1 VGFGPDKTGSVHF
14 SGENLK
20 KASLCLFGG
29 ANHSFCKSA
38 SISLPMAD
46 SAVPLSPPSAAAS
59 AAPTAEKA
67 PFKKRNEVPTA
78 EELLASINRALPFSD
93 EAEKG
98 VLSCLLQDPNERL
111 SDCRVTLPA
120 HAFYHDAN
128 RTIYEKL
135 LEFYDKNLPIDP
147 VTVTHALRDQNL
159 LDKVGG
165 AAAISDLFTFVPI
178 PAHFPHYKKIV
189 MEKHI
194 LRELIHAS
202 SLNIHAAYEHGK
214 EQLDEDI
221 DTVLDHAEQ
230 RALAVRTSVGAKE
243 GIKTL
248 SQHVMDA
255 IDSIQYMLEHPGQL
269 RGLSTGYSKLDQ
281 MSSGLQ
287 GGEMFVIAARP
298 SMGKTSLAMNIV
310 EHIAVDCN
318 KPCVVFSLEMSAT
331 MLVRRLLVSRARLSM
346 QDLSRG
352 LLSRAQQDA
361 LAKATRDLQKAQIF
375 IDETPGLDIMEMRA
389 KSRRLKK
396 QHDIQ
401 MIMIDYLQLVTSGS
415 RRAKDNRQIE
425 IAEISAGIKGLA
437 KELNVPVIVLAQLN
451 RAVES
456 RKGQRPVLSDLR
468 ESGSIEQD
476 ADMVGLLTRADYA
489 GGKMEVEDEEAE
501 EKKRGEAM
509 LILAK
514 NRNGPTDDVHLRFI
528 DHAMRFV
535 ERTEE
540 AESP

>member
-1 VGFGPDKTGSVHF
+1 MA
-14 SGENLK
+14 ENPTSTATAPSPPK
-20 KASLCLFGG
+20 DGG
-29 ANHSFCKSA
+29 AS
-38 SISLPMAD
+38 
-46 SAVPLSPPSAAAS
+46 SPGRD
-59 AAPTAEKA
+59 K
-67 PFKKRNEVPTA
+67 FKKRNEIPTA
-78 EELLASINRALPFSD
+78 EELLASFNRALPFSD

-98 VLSCLLQDPNERL
+98 VLSCLLQDPMERL
-111 SDCRVTLPA
+111 SDCRVNLPSL
-120 HAFYHDAN
+120 AFYHDAN

-135 LEFYDKNLPIDP
+135 LEFYDKNLPVDP
-147 VTVTHALRDQNL
+147 VTLTHALREQNM

-165 AAAISDLFTFVPI
+165 AAAISELFAFVPI
-178 PAHFPHYKKIV
+178 PSHFPYYKQIV
-189 MEKHI
+189 LEKHI

-202 SLNIHAAYEHGK
+202 SLNIHHAYEHGK
-214 EQLDEDI
+214 EQMDENI
-221 DTVLDHAEQ
+221 DTLIDHAEQ
-230 RALAVRTSVGAKE
+230 RILAVRESVGAKE
-243 GIKTL
+243 GIKSL
-248 SQHVMDA
+248 SAHVMDA

-269 RGLSTGYSKLDQ
+269 RGLSTGYSKLDV
-281 MSSGLQ
+281 MTSGLQ

-298 SMGKTSLAMNIV
+298 SMGKTSFAMNIV
-310 EHIAVDCN
+310 EHN
-318 KPCVVFSLEMSAT
+318 TPCVVFSLEMSAT

-389 KSRRLKK
+389 KARRLKK
-396 QHDIQ
+396 QYGIK
-401 MIMIDYLQLVTSGS
+401 MVMIDYLQLVTSKS

-437 KELNVPVIVLAQLN
+437 KELNIPIIVLAQLN

-476 ADMVGLLTRADYA
+476 ADMVGLLTRSDYA
-489 GGKMEVEDEEAE
+489 GGKMEVEDPEAE
-501 EKKRGEAM
+501 EKKKGEAM

-514 NRNGPTDDVHLRFI
+514 NRNGPTDDVLLRFI

-540 AESP
+540 PESP

>member
-1 VGFGPDKTGSVHF
+1 MAETATSPASPTTANGA
-14 SGENLK
+14 EN
-20 KASLCLFGG
+20 
-29 ANHSFCKSA
+29 
-38 SISLPMAD
+38 
-46 SAVPLSPPSAAAS
+46 AS
-59 AAPTAEKA
+59 APAPKKEF
-67 PFKKRNEVPTA
+67 FKKKGEIPTA

-111 SDCRVTLPA
+111 ADCRVTLPSL
-120 HAFYHDAN
+120 AFYHDAN

-135 LEFYDKNLPIDP
+135 LEFYDKNLPVDP
-147 VTVTHALRDQNL
+147 VTLTHSLREQNL

-165 AAAISDLFTFVPI
+165 AAAITELFSFVPI
-178 PAHFPHYKKIV
+178 SAHYPFYKKV
-189 MEKHI
+189 VFEKHI

-202 SLNIHAAYEHGK
+202 SLNIHYAYEHGK
-214 EQLDEDI
+214 EQLDDSI
-221 DTVLDHAEQ
+221 DTVIDHAEQ
-230 RALAVRTSVGAKE
+230 RVLAVRENVGAKE
-243 GIKTL
+243 GIKSL
-248 SQHVMDA
+248 GQHVMDA

-269 RGLSTGYSKLDQ
+269 RGLSTGYSKLDS

-318 KPCVVFSLEMSAT
+318 QACAVFSLEMSAT

-389 KSRRLKK
+389 KARRLKK
-396 QHDIQ
+396 QHNIQ
-401 MIMIDYLQLVTSGS
+401 MVMIDYLQLVTSGS

-425 IAEISAGIKGLA
+425 IAEISAGIKGIA
-437 KELNVPVIVLAQLN
+437 KELNIPIIVLAQLN

-489 GGKMEVEDEEAE
+489 GAKMEVEDEEAE
-501 EKKRGEAM
+501 EKKRGEAL

-514 NRNGPTDDVHLRFI
+514 NRNGPTDDVPLRFI
-528 DHAMRFV
+528 DHAMRFL

-540 AESP
+540 PESP

>member
-1 VGFGPDKTGSVHF
+1 
-14 SGENLK
+14 
-20 KASLCLFGG
+20 
-29 ANHSFCKSA
+29 
-38 SISLPMAD
+38 
-46 SAVPLSPPSAAAS
+46 
-59 AAPTAEKA
+59 
-67 PFKKRNEVPTA
+67 
-78 EELLASINRALPFSD
+78 
-93 EAEKG
+93 
-98 VLSCLLQDPNERL
+98 
-111 SDCRVTLPA
+111 
-120 HAFYHDAN
+120 
-128 RTIYEKL
+128 
-135 LEFYDKNLPIDP
+135 
-147 VTVTHALRDQNL
+147 
-159 LDKVGG
+159 
-165 AAAISDLFTFVPI
+165 
-178 PAHFPHYKKIV
+178 
-189 MEKHI
+189 
-194 LRELIHAS
+194 
-202 SLNIHAAYEHGK
+202 
-214 EQLDEDI
+214 
-221 DTVLDHAEQ
+221 
-230 RALAVRTSVGAKE
+230 
-243 GIKTL
+243 
-248 SQHVMDA
+248 
-255 IDSIQYMLEHPGQL
+255 
-269 RGLSTGYSKLDQ
+269 

-310 EHIAVDCN
+310 EHIAVDCS

-389 KSRRLKK
+389 KARRLKK
-396 QHDIQ
+396 QYDVQ

-425 IAEISAGIKGLA
+425 IAEISAGIKGIA
-437 KELNVPVIVLAQLN
+437 KELNIPVIVLAQLN

-489 GGKMEVEDEEAE
+489 GAKMEVGDEEEE

-509 LILAK
+509 LIIAK

>member
-1 VGFGPDKTGSVHF
+1 
-14 SGENLK
+14 
-20 KASLCLFGG
+20 
-29 ANHSFCKSA
+29 
-38 SISLPMAD
+38 MAET
-46 SAVPLSPPSAAAS
+46 LNPSAPPANDS
-59 AAPTAEKA
+59 KPGDGAPATKGKDS
-67 PFKKRNEVPTA
+67 FKKKGNDVPSA
-78 EELLASINRALPFSD
+78 EELLASFNRALPFSD

-111 SDCRVTLPA
+111 SDCRVNVPA
-120 HAFYHDAN
+120 LAFYHDAN

-135 LEFYDKNLPIDP
+135 LEFYDKNLPVDP
-147 VTVTHALRDQNL
+147 VTLTHALRDQNL

-165 AAAISDLFTFVPI
+165 PATISELFAFVPI
-178 PAHFPHYKKIV
+178 PAHYPYYKKIV
-189 MEKHI
+189 LDKHI
-194 LRELIHAS
+194 IRELIHAC
-202 SLNIHAAYEHGK
+202 SLNIHHAYEHGK
-214 EQLDEDI
+214 EQVDDNLDTLV
-221 DTVLDHAEQ
+221 DTAEQ
-230 RALAVRTSVGAKE
+230 RILAVRESTGAKE
-243 GIKTL
+243 GIKSL
-248 SQHVMDA
+248 STHVMDA
-255 IDSIQYMLEHPGQL
+255 IDSIQQMLEHPGQL
-269 RGLSTGYSKLDQ
+269 RGLSTGYSKLDSL
-281 MSSGLQ
+281 SSGLQ
-287 GGEMFVIAARP
+287 GSEMFVLAARP
-298 SMGKTSLAMNIV
+298 SMGKTSFAMNIV
-310 EHIAVDCN
+310 EHIAVEQN
-318 KPCVVFSLEMSAT
+318 KACIVFSLEMSAT

-396 QHDIQ
+396 QHNIQ
-401 MIMIDYLQLVTSGS
+401 MIMIDYLQLVTSKS

-425 IAEISAGIKGLA
+425 IAEISAGIKGIA
-437 KELNVPVIVLAQLN
+437 KELNVPIIVLAQLN

-489 GGKMEVEDEEAE
+489 GAKMEVEDEEAE
-501 EKKRGEAM
+501 EKKRGEAL

-514 NRNGPTDDVHLRFI
+514 NRNGPTDDVPLRFI

-535 ERTEE
+535 ER
-540 AESP
+540 AEDEGGGGG

>member
-1 VGFGPDKTGSVHF
+1 
-14 SGENLK
+14 
-20 KASLCLFGG
+20 
-29 ANHSFCKSA
+29 
-38 SISLPMAD
+38 MAETLT
-46 SAVPLSPPSAAAS
+46 P
-59 AAPTAEKA
+59 PTAPANASTPGDGA
-67 PFKKRNEVPTA
+67 PAKGKESFKKKGNDIPSA
-78 EELLASINRALPFSD
+78 EELLASFNRALPFSD

-111 SDCRVTLPA
+111 SDCRVNVPA
-120 HAFYHDAN
+120 LAFYHDAN

-135 LEFYDKNLPIDP
+135 LEFYDKNLPVDP
-147 VTVTHALRDQNL
+147 VTLTHALRDQNL

-165 AAAISDLFTFVPI
+165 PATISELFAFVPI
-178 PAHFPHYKKIV
+178 PAHYPYYKKIV
-189 MEKHI
+189 LDKHI
-194 LRELIHAS
+194 IRELIHAS
-202 SLNIHAAYEHGK
+202 SLNIHHAYEHGK
-214 EQLDEDI
+214 EQVDDNLDTLI
-221 DTVLDHAEQ
+221 DTAEQ
-230 RALAVRTSVGAKE
+230 RILAVRESTGAKE
-243 GIKTL
+243 GIKSL
-248 SQHVMDA
+248 STHVMDA

-269 RGLSTGYSKLDQ
+269 RGLSTGYSKLDA

-287 GGEMFVIAARP
+287 GSEMFVIAARP

-310 EHIAVDCN
+310 EHIAVDQG
-318 KPCVVFSLEMSAT
+318 KPCIVFSLEMSAT

-396 QHDIQ
+396 QYGIE

-425 IAEISAGIKGLA
+425 IAEISAGIKGIA
-437 KELNVPVIVLAQLN
+437 KELNVPIIVLAQLN

-489 GGKMEVEDEEAE
+489 GAKMEVEDEEAE
-501 EKKRGEAM
+501 EKKRGEAL

-514 NRNGPTDDVHLRFI
+514 NRNGPTDDVPLRFI

-535 ERTEE
+535 ERNEE
-540 AESP
+540 PESP

>member
-1 VGFGPDKTGSVHF
+1 V
-14 SGENLK
+14 
-20 KASLCLFGG
+20 
-29 ANHSFCKSA
+29 
-38 SISLPMAD
+38 
-46 SAVPLSPPSAAAS
+46 
-59 AAPTAEKA
+59 
-67 PFKKRNEVPTA
+67 
-78 EELLASINRALPFSD
+78 
-93 EAEKG
+93 
-98 VLSCLLQDPNERL
+98 
-111 SDCRVTLPA
+111 
-120 HAFYHDAN
+120 
-128 RTIYEKL
+128 
-135 LEFYDKNLPIDP
+135 
-147 VTVTHALRDQNL
+147 
-159 LDKVGG
+159 
-165 AAAISDLFTFVPI
+165 
-178 PAHFPHYKKIV
+178 
-189 MEKHI
+189 
-194 LRELIHAS
+194 
-202 SLNIHAAYEHGK
+202 
-214 EQLDEDI
+214 
-221 DTVLDHAEQ
+221 
-230 RALAVRTSVGAKE
+230 LAVRESVGAKE

-248 SQHVMDA
+248 STHVMDA

-269 RGLSTGYSKLDQ
+269 RGLSTGYSKLDS

-318 KPCVVFSLEMSAT
+318 TPCAVFSLEMSAT

-396 QHDIQ
+396 QHGIQ
-401 MIMIDYLQLVTSGS
+401 MIMIDYLQLVTSQS

-437 KELNVPVIVLAQLN
+437 KELNVPIIVLAQLN

-476 ADMVGLLTRADYA
+476 ADMVGLLTRSDYA
-489 GGKMEVEDEEAE
+489 GAKMEVEDEEAE
-501 EKKRGEAM
+501 EKKKGEAM
-509 LILAK
+509 LISPKTATAPPTTCSCASSTTPCVSSSAAK
-514 NRNGPTDDVHLRFI
+514 KPSRRRRYFFSRSRISVSSTMSAAGAGGGASASFFFVSAISLLIGFTITKKTTAAV
-528 DHAMRFV
+528 MRKLIT
-535 ERTEE
+535 RR
-540 AESP
+540 

>member
-1 VGFGPDKTGSVHF
+1 MA
-14 SGENLK
+14 ENSTPNTT
-20 KASLCLFGG
+20 AET
-29 ANHSFCKSA
+29 
-38 SISLPMAD
+38 
-46 SAVPLSPPSAAAS
+46 PPNGD
-59 AAPTAEKA
+59 AAPAKKREN
-67 PFKKRNEVPTA
+67 FKKKNEIPTA
-78 EELLASINRALPFSD
+78 EELLASFNRALPFSD

-98 VLSCLLQDPNERL
+98 VLSCLLQDPLERL
-111 SDCRVTLPA
+111 SDCRVNLPA
-120 HAFYHDAN
+120 LAFYHDAN

-147 VTVTHALRDQNL
+147 VTLTHALREQNL

-165 AAAISDLFTFVPI
+165 AAAISELFAFVPI
-178 PAHFPHYKKIV
+178 PSHFPYYKKIV
-189 MEKHI
+189 LDKHI

-202 SLNIHAAYEHGK
+202 SLNIHHAYEHGK
-214 EQLDEDI
+214 EQMDENI
-221 DTVLDHAEQ
+221 DTLIDHAEQ
-230 RALAVRTSVGAKE
+230 RVLAVRESVGAKE
-243 GIKTL
+243 GIKSL
-248 SQHVMDA
+248 STHVMDA

-269 RGLSTGYSKLDQ
+269 RGLSTGYSKLDA

-318 KPCVVFSLEMSAT
+318 TPCVVFSLEMSAT

-396 QHDIQ
+396 QHGIQ
-401 MIMIDYLQLVTSGS
+401 MIMIDYLQLVTSQS

-437 KELNVPVIVLAQLN
+437 KELNVPIIVLAQLN

-476 ADMVGLLTRADYA
+476 ADMVGLLTRSDYA
-489 GGKMEVEDEEAE
+489 GAKMEVEDEEAE
-501 EKKRGEAM
+501 EKKKGEAM

-514 NRNGPTDDVHLRFI
+514 NRNGPTDDVLLRFI

-535 ERTEE
+535 ERAEE
-540 AESP
+540 EGGGGG

>member
-1 VGFGPDKTGSVHF
+1 
-14 SGENLK
+14 
-20 KASLCLFGG
+20 
-29 ANHSFCKSA
+29 
-38 SISLPMAD
+38 MAD
-46 SAVPLSPPSAAAS
+46 SATSPAPPAAT
-59 AAPTAEKA
+59 APAPQTADKA
-67 PFKKRNEVPTA
+67 TFKKRNEVPTA

-111 SDCRVTLPA
+111 SDCRVNLPA

-202 SLNIHAAYEHGK
+202 SLNIHHAYEHGK

-230 RALAVRTSVGAKE
+230 RALAVRSSVGAKE

-269 RGLSTGYSKLDQ
+269 RGLSTGYTKLDQ

-310 EHIAVDCN
+310 EHIAVDCS

-389 KSRRLKK
+389 KARRLKK
-396 QHDIQ
+396 QYDIQ

-425 IAEISAGIKGLA
+425 IAEISAGIKGIA

-489 GGKMEVEDEEAE
+489 GAKMEVEDEEAE

-540 AESP
+540 PESP

>member
-1 VGFGPDKTGSVHF
+1 MA
-14 SGENLK
+14 ENATLS
-20 KASLCLFGG
+20 APTATPPGG
-29 ANHSFCKSA
+29 ANE
-38 SISLPMAD
+38 P
-46 SAVPLSPPSAAAS
+46 AAK
-59 AAPTAEKA
+59 PEKKD
-67 PFKKRNEVPTA
+67 FKKHNEIPTA

-111 SDCRVTLPA
+111 SDCRVNLPA
-120 HAFYHDAN
+120 HAFYHEAN

-135 LEFYDKNLPIDP
+135 LEFYDKNLPVDP
-147 VTVTHALRDQNL
+147 VTLTHTLRDQNL

-165 AAAISDLFTFVPI
+165 AAAISDLFSFTPI
-178 PAHFPHYKKIV
+178 SAHFPFYKKIV

-202 SLNIHAAYEHGK
+202 SLNIHYAYEHGK

-230 RALAVRTSVGAKE
+230 RALGVRQQIGAKE
-243 GIKTL
+243 GIKSL

-269 RGLSTGYSKLDQ
+269 RGLSTGYTKLDTL
-281 MSSGLQ
+281 SSGLQ

-298 SMGKTSLAMNIV
+298 SMGKTSFAMNVV

-318 KPCVVFSLEMSAT
+318 TPCAVFSLEMSAT

-375 IDETPGLDIMEMRA
+375 IDETPGLDIMELRA
-389 KSRRLKK
+389 KARRLKK
-396 QHDIQ
+396 QHGIQ
-401 MIMIDYLQLVTSGS
+401 MIMIDYLQLMTSGS

-425 IAEISAGIKGLA
+425 IAEISAGVKGIA

-476 ADMVGLLTRADYA
+476 ADMVGLLTRSDYA
-489 GGKMEVEDEEAE
+489 GAKMEVEDEEAE

-509 LILAK
+509 LIIAK
-514 NRNGPTDDVHLRFI
+514 NRNGPTDDVLLRFI

-535 ERTEE
+535 ERAEE